1 MLRVLH
7 IVPTY
12 LPALRYGG
20 PIFAV
25 HALCAALARRGCAVS
40 VYTTSVDGPGDS
52 DVPLD
57 EPVMRDGVS
66 VRYFRSPWLRR
77 LYYAPGMARAL
88 RGIGGQ
94 FDLVHLHSVFLWPTW
109 AGARAARSAGIPY
122 LLSPRGMLVE
132 HLIARRNA
140 WVKRAWIRAIEAD
153 NLARAAAV
161 HFTSRV
167 EAEEFARLGLPARR
181 TIEVPNGVDLDPAG
195 ADLDPAP
202 AAEGRMSAEAARAF
216 ASGRPVILCLGR
228 IHWKKGLDRL
238 VAALARLPEASL
250 LFVGNDEDGLG
261 ARLRAQARA
270 LGIADR
276 LFLAGPAYGPEK
288 RAILRRATLFALASH
303 SENFGN
309 VVLEAMAEG
318 CPVVVTPGVGAASI
332 VESAGAG
339 VVAAGEP
346 ETLAEAMEALIRAPE
361 ARREMGRRGRAY
373 LGERLSWDA
382 VAGQMLDGYRQVL
395 PCAPGRGNDG
405 R

>member
-1 MLRVLH
+1 MTLRVLH
-7 IVPTY
+7 VVPTY
-12 LPALRYGG
+12 LPARRYGG

-57 EPVMRDGVS
+57 APVVLDGVT

-88 RGIGGQ
+88 QTIGGR

-109 AGARAARSAGIPY
+109 AGARAAQSAGIPY
-122 LLSPRGMLVE
+122 LLAPRGMLVE
-132 HLIARRNA
+132 DLIARRNA

-161 HFTSRV
+161 HVTSRV
-167 EAEEFARLGLPARR
+167 EAEEFARLSLPARR
-181 TIEVPNGVDLDPAG
+181 MVEVPNGVDLEDAEPDPAT
-195 ADLDPAP
+195 
-202 AAEGRMSAEAARAF
+202 AAEGGMSAQAELAF

-238 VAALARLPEASL
+238 VAALARVPEAAL
-250 LFVGNDEDGLG
+250 LLVGNDEDGLG
-261 ARLRAQARA
+261 AQLRSQAHA
-270 LGIADR
+270 LGISDR
-276 LFLAGPAYGPEK
+276 LYLAGPAYGREK

-346 ETLAEAMEALIRAPE
+346 EVFSEAMQALIRAPE
-361 ARREMGRRGRAY
+361 ARRDMGRRGRAY
-373 LGERLSWDA
+373 LRERLSWDA
-382 VAGQMLDGYRQVL
+382 VAGQMLDAYTQVL
-395 PCAPGRGNDG
+395 SSARGESHGR
-405 R
+405 